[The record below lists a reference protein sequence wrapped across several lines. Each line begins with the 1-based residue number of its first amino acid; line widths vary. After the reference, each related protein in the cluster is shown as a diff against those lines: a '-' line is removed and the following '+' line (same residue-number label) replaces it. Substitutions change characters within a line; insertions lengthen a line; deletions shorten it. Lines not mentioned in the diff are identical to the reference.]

1 MNGMLA
7 SALIGFSV
15 LVVGLIIIR
24 LTPQDRRRPTLD
36 DLHARNTELERRVA
50 TLEARLAAIGS
61 SAHTTA

>member
-24 LTPQDRRRPTLD
+24 LTPENRRRPTLD
-36 DLHARNTELERRVA
+36 DLHVRNAELERRVA
-50 TLEARLAAIGS
+50 ELEARLAAIGS
-61 SAHTTA
+61 AGAHTT